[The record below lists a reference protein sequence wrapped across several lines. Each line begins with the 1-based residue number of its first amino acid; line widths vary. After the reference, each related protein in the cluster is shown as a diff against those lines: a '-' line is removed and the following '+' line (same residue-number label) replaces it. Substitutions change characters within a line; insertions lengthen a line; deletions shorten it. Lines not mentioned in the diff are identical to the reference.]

1 MKNRIWSNALFIA
14 SCLPSLFLTAYILWL
29 MRVVRSSGQERLE
42 NSAIIFHLAAW
53 TYSISL
59 ALIVAAI
66 VLAVRWRRTHP
77 NEASIGPLLFVA
89 SLTLL
94 FAPIITWFTISAA
107 SGP

>member
-14 SCLPSLFLTAYILWL
+14 SCVPSLFLTAYILWF
-29 MRVVRSSGQERLE
+29 MRVVRPSGQERWE

-77 NEASIGPLLFVA
+77 NEASVGPLLFVA

-94 FAPIITWFTISAA
+94 FAPIITLFAVSAT